1 MKGLFKNKMLVQVRS
16 DCFLM
21 GRYLIA
27 LQAFRHIFT
36 SPSSADC
43 EDVADD
49 TDEEDQTPTEPPLK
63 RQRGSSEKRSRAHV
77 AALIGMKA
85 VSPRAIAY
93 TAVQV
98 SIIRNIRV
106 RFLLIMSK
114 LRFALSS
121 CNSWRIIDEDF
132 DYAKFYNNITTFFE
146 DVHTTQDK
154 KAISK
159 LLLWW
164 NRYATS
170 IFHFQVAN
178 SSHLTAPFLTVLTR
192 LNIVLRKSRRSQ

>member
-1 MKGLFKNKMLVQVRS
+1 MT
-16 DCFLM
+16 
-21 GRYLIA
+21 
-27 LQAFRHIFT
+27 AFCHIFT

-49 TDEEDQTPTEPPLK
+49 TNEEDQTPMEPPLK
-63 RQRGSSEKRSRAHV
+63 RQRGSNEKHSRAHV

-98 SIIRNIRV
+98 SIIRNIRA

-114 LRFALSS
+114 LCFALLS

-132 DYAKFYNNITTFFE
+132 DYAKFYNNIMIFFE

-164 NRYATS
+164 NRYAPS
-170 IFHFQVAN
+170 IFRFQVAD
-178 SSHLTAPFLTVLTR
+178 SSRLTAPFLTVLTH